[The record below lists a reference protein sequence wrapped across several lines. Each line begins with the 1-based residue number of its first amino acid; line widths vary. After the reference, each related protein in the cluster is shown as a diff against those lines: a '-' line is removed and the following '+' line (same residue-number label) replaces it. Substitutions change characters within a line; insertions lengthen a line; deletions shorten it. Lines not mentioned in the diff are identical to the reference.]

1 MNRKPTEPDEMRM
14 SAAKFDE
21 MMRAALDAPPP
32 EPANSAAKSRPK
44 PVSKGKGR
52 RPARR

>member
-1 MNRKPTEPDEMRM
+1 MNRKPPEPDEMRM

-32 EPANSAAKSRPK
+32 EPTPSTTKSRPK
-44 PVSKGKGR
+44 PASKSKGR
-52 RPARR
+52 RSARR